1 MLLAAA
7 PQLLDSPCC
16 SLINGVPW
24 GFFMLVHVVLFALAV
39 VFAMRM
45 FQSDHELVGVGFAVF
60 ALAEVSYMTYH
71 VNITLFL
78 FAHTIS
84 EVLVLG
90 GLVTLFAGFV
100 HHGLLKDVHEPAAEA
115 PGRKTARK
123 AIAR

>member
-16 SLINGVPW
+16 DLINKVPW
-24 GFFMLVHVVLFALAV
+24 GLFMLVHVTLFALAV
-39 VFAMRM
+39 VFALRM
-45 FQSDHELVGVGFAVF
+45 FQSDQQLFGLGFSIL

-84 EVLVLG
+84 EVLMLG

-100 HHGLLKDVHEPAAEA
+100 RQGLVAPLATVAANGSK
-115 PGRKTARK
+115 PSARK
-123 AIAR
+123 AVVR